1 MSGAE
6 VRSLDVRPVRHS
18 RSSRRQIGRTLVLAG
33 SDFLIWSSTMA
44 APRKSRNA
52 DGVKRRGASSNKGA
66 APGAPDATLVA
77 LGSKLEALSAEL
89 SVLQNDKATPFF
101 PTAARGE
108 ELIGGTALN
117 PSAQRIEE
125 ILALL
130 DPIERAI
137 MATPAQTVVGLG
149 VKARH
154 AAHVLSHYWM
164 DSTDALDWDVR
175 AVRLLIESTCS
186 VAGVGLVS
194 SRQ

>member
-1 MSGAE
+1 
-6 VRSLDVRPVRHS
+6 
-18 RSSRRQIGRTLVLAG
+18 
-33 SDFLIWSSTMA
+33 MA

>member
-1 MSGAE
+1 
-6 VRSLDVRPVRHS
+6 
-18 RSSRRQIGRTLVLAG
+18 
-33 SDFLIWSSTMA
+33 MA

-52 DGVKRRGASSNKGA
+52 DGVKRRGASSNKRA
-66 APGAPDATLVA
+66 DTAAPDAMLVA
-77 LGSKLEALSAEL
+77 LGNKLEALSAEL
-89 SVLQNDKATPFF
+89 AALENEKATPLFL
-101 PTAARGE
+101 TAARGE
-108 ELIGGTALN
+108 QLIGGTALT
-117 PSAQRIEE
+117 PSAQRTEE
-125 ILALL
+125 LLALL

-137 MATPAQTVVGLG
+137 MATPAQTIVGLG

>member
-1 MSGAE
+1 M
-6 VRSLDVRPVRHS
+6 
-18 RSSRRQIGRTLVLAG
+18 
-33 SDFLIWSSTMA
+33 
-44 APRKSRNA
+44 
-52 DGVKRRGASSNKGA
+52 
-66 APGAPDATLVA
+66 LVA
-77 LGSKLEALSAEL
+77 LGQKFEALSAEL
-89 SVLQNDKATPFF
+89 AALENDKATSFF
-101 PTAARGE
+101 STEAQGE
-108 ELIGGTALN
+108 GSIGGTALS
-117 PSAQRIEE
+117 PSAPRIEE

-186 VAGVGLVS
+186 VAGFGLIS

>member
-1 MSGAE
+1 
-6 VRSLDVRPVRHS
+6 
-18 RSSRRQIGRTLVLAG
+18 
-33 SDFLIWSSTMA
+33 MA

-52 DGVKRRGASSNKGA
+52 DGAKLRGASSNKRA
-66 APGAPDATLVA
+66 TPAAPDAMLVV
-77 LGSKLEALSAEL
+77 LGSRLEALSAEL
-89 SVLQNDKATPFF
+89 AALQNGNITPFL
-101 PTAARGE
+101 PVAAARRDR
-108 ELIGGTALN
+108 LVRRTAVN
-117 PSAQRIEE
+117 RSAQRIEE

-137 MATPAQTVVGLG
+137 MATPAETVVGLG

-186 VAGVGLVS
+186 VAGIGLVS
-194 SRQ
+194 SRH